1 VLDDDRRQELIA
13 RLEGLGENSSE
24 DSSES
29 MDASADNADEQVE
42 GRNDADP
49 ANAEADSMDAADSDS
64 DQGRQSGAQR
74 RISELVRQRNTA
86 TEEFREL
93 QERYAA
99 MEAQLQEMQSASEQ
113 QQQQAPQIQQSYYDE
128 YGNEINAPHSGEDF
142 ANLRAEFDQYRE
154 NQVIEQVKTQL
165 ESEISTALQA
175 HPEVDGY
182 WLRKQLIDA
191 VRLNGS
197 ADIAETAEYYAS
209 FVKELQESAV
219 SKYTQQASQS
229 ESPQAPPRLA
239 SRGTASGSAS
249 RQGDKPFTRDDARR
263 NAYSILRGSQ

>member
-86 TEEFREL
+86 TEEF
-93 QERYAA
+93 
-99 MEAQLQEMQSASEQ
+99 
-113 QQQQAPQIQQSYYDE
+113 
-128 YGNEINAPHSGEDF
+128 
-142 ANLRAEFDQYRE
+142 
-154 NQVIEQVKTQL
+154 
-165 ESEISTALQA
+165 
-175 HPEVDGY
+175 
-182 WLRKQLIDA
+182 
-191 VRLNGS
+191 
-197 ADIAETAEYYAS
+197 
-209 FVKELQESAV
+209 
-219 SKYTQQASQS
+219 
-229 ESPQAPPRLA
+229 
-239 SRGTASGSAS
+239 
-249 RQGDKPFTRDDARR
+249 
-263 NAYSILRGSQ
+263 